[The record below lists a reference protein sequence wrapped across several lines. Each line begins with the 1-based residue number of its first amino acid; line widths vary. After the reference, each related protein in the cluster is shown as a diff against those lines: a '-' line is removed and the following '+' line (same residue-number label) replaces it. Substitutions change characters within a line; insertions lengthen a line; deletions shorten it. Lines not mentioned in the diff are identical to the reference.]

1 MGKAL
6 RIFLILLGSLVG
18 LVVIAAI
25 VLPLLIDP
33 NDYKDR
39 IADAVRE
46 QTGREL
52 VIEGDIGLSVFPW
65 LGFDIGATRLGNAP
79 GFGDQPFA
87 EIGAVQARLR
97 LLPLLRKEV
106 EMDTLVLEGLRL
118 RLMVNEQGTSNWADL
133 AGGEQ
138 EADEDGPGAGG
149 QALAGLAIGG
159 IRLTDAQVVWDD
171 RAAGVRYDLE
181 QLNLETGAIAP
192 GAPVDLDLSLRLRA
206 SEPAM
211 TGALRFG
218 GEVLLSDSLEQ
229 LTLNDLELRLDLQGE
244 GLPGGAL
251 DAVLSSKTLELDL
264 ARQTLAIPAFSLA
277 ALDLRIDGDLQG
289 TDLQA
294 EVPRFAA
301 SLKLREFV
309 PREVMTRL
317 AIEAPE
323 SADPTVLGKADAE
336 LKLAATPSEVK
347 LSDIRLRLDDS
358 AISGQLSVANFA
370 KPAIRFDLTLDQLDA
385 DRYLPEPAP
394 DAQATPVPPTAAA
407 AAAANELPLDTLR
420 ALDMAGSFRIQTL
433 KAFQLRS
440 NDVLFTLKAKDGL
453 VRVHPAQAKLYQGS
467 YQGDMSFDVRR
478 DTPRI
483 SMDERVTGVQAG
495 PLLKDLMGEE
505 RLTGQADV
513 QVKLSGS
520 GATPEAIRP
529 SLNGNL
535 AFAFTDGAVQGF
547 DLVALID
554 RANALLKG
562 QSAPTDTGTEETR
575 FTEIR
580 GTATVTNGLLRN
592 EDLVANSPFFRV
604 TGAGTT
610 HLAEETIDYL
620 IRAAIVASPEGQ
632 GGASLGELRGLTIP
646 VRIGGTYSEP
656 SYQVQLDQVLKQRIE
671 SEVKEKIEERKQEV
685 EDKLKQQL
693 QDKLPKGLFR

>member
-6 RIFLILLGSLVG
+6 RIILILLGSLVG

-25 VLPLLIDP
+25 VLPLIIDP

-46 QTGREL
+46 QTGRDL

-79 GFGDQPFA
+79 GFGAEPFA
-87 EIGAVQARLR
+87 EIGAVQARLK
-97 LLPLLRKEV
+97 LLPLLRREV

-133 AGGEQ
+133 VDGEKDV
-138 EADEDGPGAGG
+138 DEGGPGDGG

-159 IRLTDAQVVWDD
+159 IRLTDAQVSYDD
-171 RAAGVRYDLE
+171 RAAGTRYDIERLD
-181 QLNLETGAIAP
+181 LRTGAIAP
-192 GAPVDLDLSLRLRA
+192 GAPVDLELSMRLRA

-211 TGALRFG
+211 AGEVNFG
-218 GEVLLSDSLEQ
+218 GEVLIAESLQ
-229 LTLNDLELRLDLQGE
+229 QFTLNDLELRLDLEGE

-251 DAVLSSKTLELDL
+251 DAVLTSQTLALDL
-264 ARQTLAIPAFSLA
+264 ARQTLSIPAFNLT
-277 ALDLRIDGDLQG
+277 ALGLRIDGELRG

-294 EVPRFAA
+294 EVPRFTG

-309 PREVMTRL
+309 PREVMARL
-317 AIEAPE
+317 AIEVPE
-323 SADPTVLGKADAE
+323 TADPVVLGKADAE
-336 LKLAATPSEVK
+336 LKLAATPDDVK

-358 AISGQLSVANFA
+358 AITGQFSVADFA
-370 KPAIRFDLTLDQLDA
+370 KPAIRFELTLDQIDA
-385 DRYLPEPAP
+385 DRYLPPPSP
-394 DAQATPVPPTAAA
+394 DTQAAPVPPTAAA

-420 ALDMAGSFRIQTL
+420 ALDVAGSFRIQSL

-440 NDVLFTLKAKDGL
+440 TDVLFTLRAKDGL
-453 VRVHPAQAKLYQGS
+453 MRVHPAEAKLYQGS
-467 YQGDMSFDVRR
+467 YQGDLTFDARR
-478 DTPRI
+478 DTPVIR
-483 SMDERVTGVQAG
+483 MDERVSGVQAG
-495 PLLKDLMGEE
+495 PLLKDLVGEE
-505 RLTGQADV
+505 RLTGQANV
-513 QVKLSGS
+513 QVKLTGS

-535 AFAFTDGAVQGF
+535 SFAFTDGAVRGF

-562 QSAPTDTGTEETR
+562 QTAATDTGPEETR

-592 EDLVANSPFFRV
+592 DDLVANSPFFRV
-604 TGAGTT
+604 SGAGST

-620 IRAAIVASPEGQ
+620 VRAAIVASPEGQ
-632 GGASLGELRGLTIP
+632 GGRAMDELRGLTIP
-646 VRIGGTYSEP
+646 VHIGGTYSEP
-656 SYQVQLDQVLKQRIE
+656 SYRVQLDQVLRQRIE
-671 SEVKEKIEERKQEV
+671 SEVKEKVEERKQEV
-685 EDKLKQQL
+685 EERLKDQIQER
-693 QDKLPKGLFR
+693 LPRGLFR